1 MNKKILDILDSLKT
15 LKKELIN
22 ETKSKFLSIQTYKCT
37 LNNGKTITREKL
49 VKNGKDGSAAIIFP
63 ITEDG
68 KVLLAAEPR
77 VFTKETVDIGL
88 PAGYIEENEDASVAA
103 KRELLEET
111 GYEADTLIPLGAFYQ
126 DQGCSGAYNHYFLAL
141 NCRKVCD
148 QHLDKDEF
156 IEYILVDIDLLD
168 ELIDNNIINGLNSAY
183 AIEKGKRYLKE
194 M

>member
-1 MNKKILDILDSLKT
+1 MNKQILGILDGLKT
-15 LKKELIN
+15 IKKELVS
-22 ETKSKFLSIQTYKCT
+22 ETKARFLSIQTYKCT

-49 VKNGKDGSAAIIFP
+49 IKGGKDGSAAIIFP
-63 ITEDG
+63 ITEEG
-68 KVLLAAEPR
+68 KVLLAVEPR

-111 GYEADTLIPLGAFYQ
+111 GYEADTLISLGAFYQ

-168 ELIDNNIINGLNSAY
+168 ELIDNNIISGLNSAY